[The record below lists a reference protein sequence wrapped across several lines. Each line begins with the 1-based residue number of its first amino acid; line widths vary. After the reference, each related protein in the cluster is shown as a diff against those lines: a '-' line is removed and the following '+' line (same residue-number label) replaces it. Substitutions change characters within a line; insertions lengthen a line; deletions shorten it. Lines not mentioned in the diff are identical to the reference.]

1 MKARPESASSP
12 SYDYFASVSER
23 RPAYPAPPQESAS
36 KGRFRLMYVLIA
48 MALMCAVVL
57 GVNIFRGSEPG
68 SREDL
73 ASRLNALEPSSMKQT
88 REIFSPEENCPTSAT
103 LCPSLVRWYSIAG
116 PIGAAREAV
125 ISRLQAK
132 GLAFEQNDIEP
143 NLIVVRERHHIYYL
157 VFHEQPLDGPFD
169 NVLPPSVEADW
180 SIIHGGP
187 YSTSP

>member
-12 SYDYFASVSER
+12 SYDYFAEVSER
-23 RPAYPAPPQESAS
+23 GPASPALPQGSAS
-36 KGRFRLMYVLIA
+36 KRRFRLMYVLIA
-48 MALMCAVVL
+48 TALLCVVVL

-88 REIFSPEENCPTSAT
+88 REIFNSEENCPTSAT

-125 ISRLQAK
+125 ISRLREK
-132 GLAFEQNDIEP
+132 GL
-143 NLIVVRERHHIYYL
+143 VVRAE
-157 VFHEQPLDGPFD
+157 
-169 NVLPPSVEADW
+169 
-180 SIIHGGP
+180 
-187 YSTSP
+187 